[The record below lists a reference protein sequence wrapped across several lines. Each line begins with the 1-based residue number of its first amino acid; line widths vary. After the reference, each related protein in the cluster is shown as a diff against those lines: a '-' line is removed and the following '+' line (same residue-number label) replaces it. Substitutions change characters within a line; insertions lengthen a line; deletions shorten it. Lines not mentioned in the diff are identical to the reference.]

1 MAETLT
7 YSQDV
12 KGWPS
17 FYSYI
22 PEWMAGM
29 NNYFYSFKGGNLYR
43 HNTNEVRNQYYGV
56 NYSSQMTSIF
66 NDNPTDNSLWKTME
80 LESDQAWEIELETDI
95 QNGYIDE
102 AWFEK
107 KEAVFFAFVRN
118 PDGENGEPALTI
130 DPSQYVLR
138 SVNGIGS
145 NTTVAA
151 GVITFGFPVGS
162 VLSIGDI
169 LYTIDPG
176 APGVPLLV
184 GPVTAFSADRTEVSF
199 TLSAGGINPQDTWYM
214 MGVKNAQA
222 ESHGVLGHYCKF
234 IATNSST
241 TATELFVVES
251 QMMKSY
257 P

>member
-7 YSQDV
+7 YSPDV

-43 HNTNEVRNQYYGV
+43 HNTNEIRNQYYGV

-66 NDNPTDNSLWKTME
+66 NDNPTDNTLWKTME

-107 KEAVFFAFVRN
+107 ERGCVFC
-118 PDGENGEPALTI
+118 
-130 DPSQYVLR
+130 LR
-138 SVNGIGS
+138 SQ
-145 NTTVAA
+145 
-151 GVITFGFPVGS
+151 P
-162 VLSIGDI
+162 
-169 LYTIDPG
+169 
-176 APGVPLLV
+176 
-184 GPVTAFSADRTEVSF
+184 
-199 TLSAGGINPQDTWYM
+199 
-214 MGVKNAQA
+214 
-222 ESHGVLGHYCKF
+222 
-234 IATNSST
+234 
-241 TATELFVVES
+241 
-251 QMMKSY
+251 
-257 P
+257 